1 MPFFKDTAI
10 GCYVRIGIGAHDGK
24 MVYRVSTILYCT
36 TEFGIWLICKG
47 YFFTVNIQFNF
58 L

>member
-24 MVYRVSTILYCT
+24 MVYRVSTILYYT
-36 TEFGIWLICKG
+36 MEFGIWLICKG
-47 YFFTVNIQFNF
+47 YFFTVKHTI
-58 L
+58 